1 MKRELFERISKEGR
15 LPMAGEE
22 FTPCYET
29 SELSDYC
36 IMKHVRAVKTSQG
49 NKCIVQFHTSGV
61 LLYELWKGKITSMDS
76 DGNKLVFDIPNS

>member
-1 MKRELFERISKEGR
+1 MKREVFEQIQGR
-15 LPMAGEE
+15 QPIKGEA

-29 SELSDYC
+29 SELSDFC
-36 IMKHVRAVKTSQG
+36 IMKHQRAAKTSQG
-49 NKCIVQFHTSGV
+49 NKCIVQFYDNTV